1 MGIASLAAAL
11 SVLVAAAAI
20 YLSSRQALKERQL
33 SVALS
38 LGAEY
43 RDAWRSRWHVIQE
56 ALRKGDGDIESLPSD
71 ISEVVLDAL
80 NWLDWFG
87 TACAEKVIQRPDFVF
102 RTVGPSM
109 SLLIQCG
116 QPIIA
121 RDNSAY
127 GNSYWSGVTFIGK
140 RLNELGIHPYQLVGP
155 RPAGQLPATG
165 PETRSSSTA

>member
-20 YLSSRQALKERQL
+20 YLSSRQALRERQL

-43 RDAWRSRWHVIQE
+43 REAWRSRWHVVQD
-56 ALRKGDGDIESLPSD
+56 ALREVDGDIESLPSNVL
-71 ISEVVLDAL
+71 EVALDAL

-109 SLLIQCG
+109 ALLIQCG
-116 QPIIA
+116 QPVIA

-127 GNSYWSGVTFIGK
+127 GDSYWSGVAFIGK
-140 RLNELGIHPYQLVGP
+140 RLSELGIHPYQLAGP
-155 RPAGQLPATG
+155 RPAGRLPAPG
-165 PETRSSSTA
+165 PQKRSSSTA

>member
-1 MGIASLAAAL
+1 MLCWSALFLVPLGANVGIANLAAAL
-11 SVLVAAAAI
+11 SVLIAAAAI

-43 RDAWRSRWHVIQE
+43 REAWRERWHVIPAAFKE
-56 ALRKGDGDIESLPSD
+56 VNGEIESLPSH
-71 ISEVVLDAL
+71 ISELVLDAL

-87 TACAEKVIQRPDFVF
+87 TACTEKVIQRPDFVF

-121 RDNSAY
+121 RGDSAY
-127 GNSYWSGVTFIGK
+127 GNSYWSGVAFISK
-140 RLNELGIHPYQLVGP
+140 RLSELGIHSYQL
-155 RPAGQLPATG
+155 T
-165 PETRSSSTA
+165 